1 MEIFRENNLLS
12 AARQILFYKI
22 LLKTDCIIKNLLIV
36 SIFISLI
43 FKTAPVTLF
52 KIIEE
57 AKMIIKKRFMKILV
71 LTGFAAMIMLSFTA
85 FDKATVALAAAGKT
99 VSAGSPWVVDK
110 TTNLSSLTIAD
121 GAAIKAPDGKSLT
134 MTVNGIGKAMQP
146 GVYKGDILIT
156 VADGIIAPA
165 SGLFGGN
172 EPQEFRAAI
181 LIENGKY
188 VPEKSVAA
196 IVQGGKVTD
205 KAATGVTIM
214 GTEGKFNG
222 IMITGDSEYTIDNV
236 KIDFEGNGGNDF
248 SGFGASI
255 SVFGKSK
262 LTINNSE
269 IKLKGLKRTALHSG
283 GDSVTTLNN
292 CRIISESP
300 ASEEIVPLWA
310 LGLSGTNRA
319 TQLCDNA
326 TVYYNKCY
334 IQSNGWGTL
343 AIDGGK
349 RVRMY
354 VKDSTVELRG
364 PRARGY
370 GAFSIGDSLV
380 SYDNCTVNVQGYPL
394 LMGGH
399 GNQQNGEIINGSVIN
414 STLYGVLIFRDSG
427 SELKVNKG
435 AILNS
440 ASSTFVVKGSNS
452 YLNIDNA
459 KLNPDNGVIL
469 QLMDNDEPGMTASRF
484 IVPIGSDVPIQ
495 GRNLTAADPKE
506 DVFMTVS
513 NMEANGDFYNST
525 TSLRANC
532 VEDVSTS
539 TTSTLPAAMSAGT
552 TTSGS
557 ETKKESDQ
565 QNVKNLDLKFVNA
578 KVKGV
583 ISAAVAAYKKG
594 LAVIDGSNFEELSA
608 VTQTAHEPV
617 NNGVIVS
624 FDKGSVWT
632 VTGTSYLTSLTVAKG
647 AVIKAPEGKTLAMTV
662 DGVKKTIGDGTYKGK
677 IVLTVN

>member
-1 MEIFRENNLLS
+1 VV
-12 AARQILFYKI
+12 
-22 LLKTDCIIKNLLIV
+22 IV
-36 SIFISLI
+36 LHGKS
-43 FKTAPVTLF
+43 K
-52 KIIEE
+52 KEG
-57 AKMIIKKRFMKILV
+57 KMSIKKRFIRILV
-71 LTGFAAMIMLSFTA
+71 LTGFAAMLMLPFVA
-85 FDKATVALAAAGKT
+85 VDKATFALAAAGKT

-110 TTNLSSLTIAD
+110 TTNLSSLTIAED
-121 GAAIKAPDGKSLT
+121 ATIKAPEGKSLT

-156 VADGIIAPA
+156 VTDGITAPA

-172 EPQEFRAAI
+172 EPQEFRAGI
-181 LIENGKY
+181 LIEDGKY
-188 VPEKSVAA
+188 VPGKSVPA

-205 KAATGVTIM
+205 KATTGVTIM

-222 IMITGDSEYTIDNV
+222 IMITGNSEYTIDNV
-236 KIDFEGNGGNDF
+236 KLDFEGNGGNDF
-248 SGFGASI
+248 SGFGAII

-269 IKLKGLKRTALHSG
+269 IKLKGLKRTALHCG

-292 CRIISESP
+292 CRLISESP
-300 ASEEIVPLWA
+300 ASEEVVPLWA

-370 GAFSIGDSLV
+370 GAFSIGDALV

-399 GNQQNGEIINGSVIN
+399 GNQQNGEITNGSVIN

-440 ASSTFVVKGSNS
+440 VSSSFVVKGSHS

-459 KLNPDNGVIL
+459 VLKPANGVIL
-469 QLMDNDEPGMTASRF
+469 QLMDSDEPGMTASRF
-484 IVPIGSDVPIQ
+484 IVPIGADVPTP
-495 GRNLTAADPKE
+495 GRDLTVADQKE

-513 NMEANGDFYNST
+513 NMEANGNFYNST
-525 TSLRANC
+525 TALRANC
-532 VEDVSTS
+532 VEAAGTASAM
-539 TTSTLPAAMSAGT
+539 STLPAAMSAGA
-552 TTSGS
+552 TSESGGK
-557 ETKKESDQ
+557 TESDQ

-578 KVKGV
+578 KINGV
-583 ISAAVAAYKKG
+583 ISAATAIYNDGVRI
-594 LAVIDGSNFEELSA
+594 IDATNYQELSA
-608 VTQTAHEPV
+608 VTQTAREPV

-624 FDKGSVWT
+624 FDKNSVWT
-632 VTGTSYLTSLTVAKG
+632 VAGTSYLTLLTVAKG
-647 AVIKAPEGKTLAMTV
+647 AVIKAPTGKTLTMTV
-662 DGVKKTIGDGTYKGK
+662 NGVKKSIEAGTYKGK
-677 IVLTVN
+677 IILTVN